1 MRIQSQDSAVQ
12 FFGFGERFCFMSQP
26 VEQWH
31 HGFIAIQNETF
42 GMPLYTEYGFS
53 FCTFDCFYDSVFGA
67 CGNPEPRSRLA
78 DCLMME

>member
-53 FCTFDCFYDSVFGA
+53 FCTFDCFYDSSLARAETRNPGA
-67 CGNPEPRSRLA
+67 ASRTA
-78 DCLMME
+78 